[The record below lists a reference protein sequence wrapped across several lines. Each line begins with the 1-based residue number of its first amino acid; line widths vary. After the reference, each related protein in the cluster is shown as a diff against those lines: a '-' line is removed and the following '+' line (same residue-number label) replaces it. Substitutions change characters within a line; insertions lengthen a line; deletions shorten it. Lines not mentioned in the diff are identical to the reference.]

1 MSSWI
6 VWLIV
11 AAVLGVAELLTT
23 TLAFGLI
30 AVAAVVAA
38 VVGAFHL
45 GLAVQLAAFVVAA
58 GAGLG
63 LVRPIAM
70 RHIKQPPLLRTGT
83 AALVGR
89 SAIVLEEITEH
100 SGRIRIGGEEWSSRS
115 LRRVASYPG
124 RRQGRRHADRR
135 CHRPRLPSGVAMLL
149 GEGVI
154 GAIVAILVVITV
166 MRSVRIVPQARA
178 RNVERLGRYRKTLEP
193 GMNFVIPMINRVKPM
208 IDLREQVVS
217 FAGAPVITEDNLVV
231 LIDTVLFFQVT
242 DPRAADYEIVNYIQA
257 IEQITATM
265 LRSVIGSMD
274 LEQTLTS
281 RDKINALLR
290 GVLDDASGKWGI
302 RVTRVEIKA
311 IDPPKS
317 VKDAMEK
324 QMRAEREKRAAI
336 LTAEGVR
343 QSKILTAEG
352 EKQSAILTAEGVKQA
367 KILTAEG
374 EAQAIGAVFQAVH
387 DNDPDPKLLA
397 YQYLQTLPQIAQ
409 GSGNTFWVIPSEI
422 TSALRSV
429 ANAFGV
435 GDEAP
440 AAGRAGRGRT
450 RREPPAVPAGSAAAG
465 DAPALDPAP
474 PSGGAPAA
482 NGTAASDATGSGL
495 SPERPSGDRRRAERH
510 ARLGHPR
517 DQLRRPAGVHRS
529 RRPRSGGVR
538 GDPGQRPVRRQR
550 QRSDEL
556 GRYLRS
562 STSAL
567 PISAAM
573 TMTASSRTEKNRS
586 LRRSSRWLPV
596 ACAADPAEL
605 SGPRRG
611 GRSGSDAGR
620 GPLTGSAAE
629 VVVASA
635 DAGQDADVMAGSS
648 ARGVGAG
655 GCISAGAGR
664 PRGRRGVG
672 RLDPEMSVLVA
683 LVGPEI
689 CPFR

>member
-1 MSSWI
+1 M
-6 VWLIV
+6 L
-11 AAVLGVAELLTT
+11 LAE
-23 TLAFGLI
+23 GLI
-30 AVAAVVAA
+30 AAV
-38 VVGAFHL
+38 
-45 GLAVQLAAFVVAA
+45 
-58 GAGLG
+58 
-63 LVRPIAM
+63 
-70 RHIKQPPLLRTGT
+70 
-83 AALVGR
+83 
-89 SAIVLEEITEH
+89 
-100 SGRIRIGGEEWSSRS
+100 
-115 LRRVASYPG
+115 
-124 RRQGRRHADRR
+124 
-135 CHRPRLPSGVAMLL
+135 
-149 GEGVI
+149 
-154 GAIVAILVVITV
+154 VAILVVITV

-193 GMNFVIPMINRVKPM
+193 GMNFVIPMIDRVKPM

-324 QMRAEREKRAAI
+324 QMRAEREKRAAV

-352 EKQSAILTAEGVKQA
+352 EKQSAILTAEGVRQA

-374 EAQAIGAVFQAVH
+374 EAQAIAAVFQAVH

-397 YQYLQTLPQIAQ
+397 YQYLQTLPQLAQ
-409 GSGNTFWVIPSEI
+409 GAGNTFWVIPSEV

-429 ANAFGV
+429 ASAFGG
-435 GDEAP
+435 GDAAP
-440 AAGRAGRGRT
+440 AASTEQPDQDQARAARRPGRRRSGPGPGPRLRGPSPGT
-450 RREPPAVPAGSAAAG
+450 
-465 DAPALDPAP
+465 PAP
-474 PSGGAPAA
+474 
-482 NGTAASDATGSGL
+482 NGTAGSDAARSAPADAAPATADAL
-495 SPERPSGDRRRAERH
+495 SAMLARH
-510 ARLGHPR
+510 AR

-538 GDPGQRPVRRQR
+538 GDPGQRPVLRQR

-556 GRYLRS
+556 GRYFRS

-567 PISAAM
+567 PMSAAM
-573 TMTASSRTEKNRS
+573 TMTASSRTGKNRS

-605 SGPRRG
+605 SGC
-611 GRSGSDAGR
+611 
-620 GPLTGSAAE
+620 AARLAAAAVPE
-629 VVVASA
+629 AAPVA
-635 DAGQDADVMAGSS
+635 
-648 ARGVGAG
+648 AR
-655 GCISAGAGR
+655 
-664 PRGRRGVG
+664 
-672 RLDPEMSVLVA
+672 
-683 LVGPEI
+683 
-689 CPFR
+689 